1 MILPAQPAPAADAVT
16 NGLRAVKPPLEI
28 PSDWAWLG
36 GVLAALLVAALIT
49 GLVLWL
55 RRARQTPPP
64 PPIPPHV
71 RARQRLEAA
80 LALLAEPK
88 PFVIEV
94 SDTLRGYLEERF
106 NFRAPERTT
115 EEFLREL
122 SSTPL
127 LNDAQKLSLA
137 DFLQRCD
144 LVKFARYEPT
154 ERELRDLHTAAVRLV
169 NETEPGPEFLE
180 ANAQSAK
187 AESEKVESGKTE
199 GKNSGAPSPAPP
211 VVNRNS

>member
-1 MILPAQPAPAADAVT
+1 MLSPVQLATNDLLT

-28 PSDWAWLG
+28 PSGWAWLLWLLG
-36 GVLAALLVAALIT
+36 ALLAAALIA

-64 PPIPPHV
+64 SPVPPHV

-122 SSTPL
+122 QTTAL

-154 ERELRDLHTAAVRLV
+154 ERELRDLHAAACRLV
-169 NETEPGPEFLE
+169 NETEPQPEFL
-180 ANAQSAK
+180 ANNPEGGNK
-187 AESEKVESGKTE
+187 GTTE
-199 GKNSGAPSPAPP
+199 PPAPL
-211 VVNRNS
+211 VNRNS

>member
-1 MILPAQPAPAADAVT
+1 MLTPAQLATNDLLT

-28 PSDWAWLG
+28 PSGWSWLLWALG
-36 GVLAALLVAALIT
+36 ALLAAALIA

-64 PPIPPHV
+64 PPVPPHV

-122 SSTPL
+122 QTTAL

-154 ERELRDLHTAAVRLV
+154 ERELRDLHSAACRLV
-169 NETEPGPEFLE
+169 NETEPQPEFL
-180 ANAQSAK
+180 ANNPEGGNPRSA
-187 AESEKVESGKTE
+187 EPPV
-199 GKNSGAPSPAPP
+199 P